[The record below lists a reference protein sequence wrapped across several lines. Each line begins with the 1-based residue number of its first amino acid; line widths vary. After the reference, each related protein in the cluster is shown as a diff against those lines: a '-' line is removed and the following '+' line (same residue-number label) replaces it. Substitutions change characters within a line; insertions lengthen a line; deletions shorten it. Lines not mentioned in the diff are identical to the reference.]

1 MSDATA
7 ATPGADTAND
17 TASNTATATE
27 AAAKATAAASAA
39 SERAMK
45 AARDAANVALG
56 ALKDLTQSVRE
67 QAAAL
72 AERVRP
78 QLSSAADY
86 AKEQP
91 AKTLLV
97 SAALGA
103 AVVGLYLMLTRT
115 GGSRHDVA
123 LRPSLKAQLGDA
135 ANDALDAARGS
146 VSEAVG
152 TLRDTAES
160 LRGKAAAATE
170 RLREPLDAAT
180 DYAKEDPIKAVLI
193 AAVAGAVAM
202 ALIAA
207 VVSSQRD
214 E

>member
-1 MSDATA
+1 MPDAHA
-7 ATPGADTAND
+7 ATPDVE
-17 TASNTATATE
+17 TATATE
-27 AAAKATAAASAA
+27 PAVDAANDTASAA
-39 SERAMK
+39 SERALK
-45 AARDAANVALG
+45 AARDAASVALG

-78 QLSSAADY
+78 QLSSAAGY

-91 AKTLLV
+91 AKTLLA

-103 AVVGLYLMLTRT
+103 AVVGLYMLLTRGAGVT
-115 GGSRHDVA
+115 HGVA

-135 ANDALDAARGS
+135 ATDALGAARDG
-146 VSEAVG
+146 VSDAVG

-180 DYAKEDPIKAVLI
+180 DYAKEDPVKAVLI

-214 E
+214 D

>member
-1 MSDATA
+1 MTNAPDATA
-7 ATPGADTAND
+7 TADAAADTV
-17 TASNTATATE
+17 SP
-27 AAAKATAAASAA
+27 AAQAATAASD
-39 SERAMK
+39 RAIK
-45 AARDAANVALG
+45 AARDAASVALG

-67 QAAAL
+67 QAASL

-78 QLSSAADY
+78 QLSSAAGY

-91 AKTLLV
+91 AKTLLA

-103 AVVGLYLMLTRT
+103 AVVGLYMLLTRSSF
-115 GGSRHDVA
+115 SRNDFL
-123 LRPSLKAQLGDA
+123 LRPSLKSQLSDA
-135 ANDALDAARGS
+135 AAGAYDAARDG
-146 VSEAVG
+146 VSDTVG
-152 TLRDTAES
+152 TLRDTAEA